1 MSITAFLKKKVSKIK
16 KRFDVQ
22 KIPTRSQK
30 LLETMA
36 YLNKI

>member
-1 MSITAFLKKKVSKIK
+1 MSIKVFLKKKFSKIK

-22 KIPTRSQK
+22 KVPMKMQK
-30 LLETMA
+30 DLETMA

>member
-1 MSITAFLKKKVSKIK
+1 MSIKAFLKKKFSKIK

-22 KIPTRSQK
+22 KVPIVRQK
-30 LLETMA
+30 DVETMA